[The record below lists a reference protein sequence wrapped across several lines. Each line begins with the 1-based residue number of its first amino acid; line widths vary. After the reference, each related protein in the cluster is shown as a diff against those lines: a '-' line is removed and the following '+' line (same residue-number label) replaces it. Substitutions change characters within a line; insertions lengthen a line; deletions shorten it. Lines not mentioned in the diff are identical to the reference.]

1 MGKLLL
7 ILIVVFLMV
16 YSLGLGSFFSV
27 NFLNIALIIIGLVGC
42 IITTIILGKRLENI
56 RKKRIDDTEK
66 QLDALKKLVDRNKL
80 KDNGTDIDELVRI
93 LKENDIELSDNKPL

>member
-1 MGKLLL
+1 M
-7 ILIVVFLMV
+7 
-16 YSLGLGSFFSV
+16 
-27 NFLNIALIIIGLVGC
+27 NIALIIIGLVGC